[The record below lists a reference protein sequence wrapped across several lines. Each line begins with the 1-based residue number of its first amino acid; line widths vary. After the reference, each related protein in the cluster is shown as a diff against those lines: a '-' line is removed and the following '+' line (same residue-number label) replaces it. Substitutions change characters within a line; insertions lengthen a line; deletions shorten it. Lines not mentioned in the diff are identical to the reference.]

1 MAFTL
6 HLILHCLQ
14 ALIVR
19 KHIPAIITSV
29 ICLPI
34 CIYITKHVVELF
46 PLSTIILY
54 STLGFIIMILNL
66 GVIHKGMDIFN
77 KWLIKYAKKNKKI
90 QV

>member
-6 HLILHCLQ
+6 HLILHCFQ

-19 KHIPAIITSV
+19 KYIPAIITSV

-54 STLGFIIMILNL
+54 STLSFIIMAFNL
-66 GVIHKGMDIFN
+66 GVIYKGMDIFN
-77 KWLIKYAKKNKKI
+77 KWLN
-90 QV
+90 